1 MGHTETESLEQ
12 ALEYAGRLR
21 EMLGRGGMDPARAAY
36 QTGVDQLRRGNVAA
50 AEILFLET
58 VEADDPAVAARASVG
73 LGRIREC
80 THGDFAG
87 ARQFYTD
94 ALMHTLGREPEL
106 AAAARADIDRA
117 AELFVRL
124 SEPPSRRLPS
134 VPALGS
140 TEYQTGA
147 TPEQVAEALRSG
159 DLRLP
164 ADAGDHAVTIVGTL
178 VKDDRGRYGI
188 RDETTGLTTLVDFPW
203 SRQWV
208 ESEASRDLGQTV
220 RASGTV
226 ATLERPVAM
235 RLRGYHAARDL
246 MRDDGNLRH
255 GLRFTEFKARELA
268 GARLDM

>member
-1 MGHTETESLEQ
+1 
-12 ALEYAGRLR
+12 
-21 EMLGRGGMDPARAAY
+21 MLGRGGMDPVRATY
-36 QTGVDQLRRGNVAA
+36 QTGVDQLRRGNPAA
-50 AEILFLET
+50 AEILFLEA
-58 VEADDPAVAARASVG
+58 VEAEDPAIAARASVG

-106 AAAARADIDRA
+106 AVAARADIDRA

-124 SEPPSRRLPS
+124 SEPPARRLPS

-140 TEYQTGA
+140 AEYQTGA
-147 TPEQVAEALRSG
+147 TPEQIAEAVKHGELT
-159 DLRLP
+159 L
-164 ADAGDHAVTIVGTL
+164 AAHAGEHAVTIVGIL
-178 VKDDRGRYGI
+178 VKDDKGRYGI

-208 ESEASRDLGQTV
+208 ESEAAHDLGQTV
-220 RASGTV
+220 RATGSV
-226 ATLERPVAM
+226 ATLDRPVAM
-235 RLRGYHAARDL
+235 RLSGYHAARDL